1 MTLTS
6 LIDPKDSI
14 KGFTDMVSP
23 VSLTT
28 NTPLP
33 KAQVSQLES
42 SSALSAFFRLGT
54 AAAQIDLRADHPLG
68 LVMPGPLL
76 VVSAAAVVSASV
88 VTAPAVRG
96 LGLLALAALHLAISS
111 AESVLHSEGE

>member
-1 MTLTS
+1 
-6 LIDPKDSI
+6 
-14 KGFTDMVSP
+14 MVSP

-28 NTPLP
+28 KTPLP

-54 AAAQIDLRADHPLG
+54 AAARIDLRADHPLG

-76 VVSAAAVVSASV
+76 VVSAAAVAVVAASV
-88 VTAPAVRG
+88 VTAPAVRA
-96 LGLLALAALHLAISS
+96 LVALAALHLAISS
-111 AESVLHSEGE
+111 TESVLHSVGE

>member
-1 MTLTS
+1 
-6 LIDPKDSI
+6 
-14 KGFTDMVSP
+14 MVSP

-54 AAAQIDLRADHPLG
+54 AAARIDLRADHPLG

-88 VTAPAVRG
+88 VTAPAVRA
-96 LGLLALAALHLAISS
+96 LVALAALHLAISS
-111 AESVLHSEGE
+111 TESVLHSVGE